1 MLWRPI
7 KRVQDEQDGV
17 VLIEAL
23 LVIPI
28 LTILTF
34 GILEFGNMMW
44 QRQQLQVGVRDAA
57 RYWSRCRDTIN
68 SEVTACNET
77 VARNIAFYGNPDGTG
92 NLRVPGW
99 GPAIAGSSLSLD
111 PAKGA
116 FEGTPGPED
125 IVRVVG
131 AFNYIGSPVYNTIL
145 EGVITVSW
153 ETEMRHIGW

>member
-1 MLWRPI
+1 MRRFH
-7 KRVQDEQDGV
+7 KEQDGV
-17 VLIEAL
+17 VLVEAL
-23 LVIPI
+23 LIIPV

-68 SEVTACNET
+68 MQVTACNET
-77 VARNIAFYGNPDGTG
+77 VARNIAFYGNPGGTG

-99 GPAIAGSSLSLD
+99 GPGTAGASLTFD
-111 PAKGA
+111 PPKGS

-125 IVRVVG
+125 IVRVAG
-131 AFNYIGSPVYNTIL
+131 AFNYIGSPVYDTIL
-145 EGVITVSW
+145 GGVITISW
-153 ETEMRHIGW
+153 ETEMRYIGW